1 MSIIVY
7 SPEEMV
13 IIADRFVMHT
23 DQIRDDVVEVKF
35 ENTCKIRVSEDN
47 HFAYCFEVT
56 EEMKFMPVI
65 LNFLKRFESGLLEKD
80 EKLNIPD
87 HPKFVVGVMSRRH
100 FYMIDN
106 SNKNKVTIQHTVWS
120 NHYTDT
126 LLYSAIRL
134 PALKIWQTIHEL
146 TTVSHSL
153 NHDIVHGKSLTP
165 IKKAPKAKKEKKE
178 ETAK

>member
-23 DQIRDDVVEVKF
+23 DQIRDGVADINF
-35 ENTCKIRVSEDN
+35 ENTCKIHTSEDN

-56 EEMKFMPVI
+56 EEAKFMPVI

-87 HPKFVVGVMSRRH
+87 KPKFTVGVMSHRH
-100 FYMIDN
+100 FYVIDN
-106 SNKNKVTIQHTVWS
+106 SVKNKVTIQHTVWS
-120 NHYTDT
+120 NHYTET
-126 LLYSAIRL
+126 LVYKAIRL

-146 TTVSHSL
+146 TGIAHSL
-153 NHDIVHGKSLTP
+153 DYDIVRGKSLTP
-165 IKKAPKAKKEKKE
+165 IKKAPKAKKEKQE